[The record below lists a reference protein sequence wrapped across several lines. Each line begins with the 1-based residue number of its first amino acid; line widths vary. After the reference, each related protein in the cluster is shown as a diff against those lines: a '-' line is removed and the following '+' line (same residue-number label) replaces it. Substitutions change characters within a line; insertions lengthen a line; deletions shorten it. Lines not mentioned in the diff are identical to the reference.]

1 MEDESNK
8 IIELLRKRASGLVDD
23 YMRNIHSCV
32 VELGEAIA
40 NTRSLLKSIYS
51 VRYAR
56 ADETKQLHAVCNR
69 IMDSY
74 YRFRERLEKFSK
86 DDLGSVGVKVSPSF
100 KGKNEILRQSRGAS
114 VHIGAGLFK
123 RETSKGQVSCPI
135 DSYAYPYE
143 GECDSVEVEFMGE
156 KSFKYETTFDELI
169 DDIESSVQ
177 SVLHN
182 YFEALDKRL
191 PV

>member
-1 MEDESNK
+1 MEGESKK
-8 IIELLRKRASGLVDD
+8 IIELLRKRASGLVDN

-32 VELGEAIA
+32 VELEEAIG
-40 NTRSLLKSIYS
+40 NIRSLLRSTYS
-51 VRYAR
+51 VKYAK
-56 ADETKQLHAVCNR
+56 AGETKQLHVACDR

-100 KGKNEILRQSRGAS
+100 KGKNQILRQSRGAS
-114 VHIGAGLFK
+114 VHNEAALFK

-156 KSFKYETTFDELI
+156 KSFKYETTFDELV

-177 SVLHN
+177 SVLHI
-182 YFEALDKRL
+182 YFEALDMRL